1 MKRCLGIIVIG
12 LLLNGN
18 VYAEK
23 NFDGFLNSLTKSRN
37 LKITIDFENT
47 AKQFGYKNF
56 EEFVDEYKTKYDLE
70 DITTVEAKEF
80 LTGVDKTVEI
90 IESEENL
97 KILHKLIL
105 KDKFVKKYLRKKKK
119 HAKILAIYF
128 DYEKEMAKISKNPNL
143 NKIGR
148 FVSFWQWHT
157 NPGASTYSGQKNDA
171 LIGCDKERKKRGVPD
186 GGKCMLIEYRYGDE
200 FEILIK
206 KQLTKSSDQ
215 KKSSSSNIVKQFN
228 QLDNLYKSGALT
240 EEEFNQA
247 KQKLLLEAQ

>member
-1 MKRCLGIIVIG
+1 MKNLLGILVIG
-12 LLLNGN
+12 LFLNVN
-18 VYAEK
+18 AHAEK

-56 EEFVDEYKTKYDLE
+56 GEFVDEYKKKYDLE
-70 DITTVEAKEF
+70 DITANEAKEF
-80 LTGVDKTVEI
+80 LTGTDKTVEI

-105 KDKFVKKYLRKKKK
+105 KDKFVKRYLKKKRK

-143 NKIGR
+143 DKIGR

-200 FEILIK
+200 FKILIK
-206 KQLTKSSDQ
+206 KQFTKSSNQ
-215 KKSSSSNIVKQFN
+215 KKSSSSSIIKQFN
-228 QLDNLYKSGALT
+228 QLNDLYKSGALT

-247 KQKLLLEAQ
+247 KQKLILELQ